1 MGNGNVGIVV
11 ASLATLVHTSLWR
24 MESFM
29 NSKLERSRSSVSFA
43 FTALGLTAAL
53 IAPSASAQTV
63 TSTVVAAIVP
73 PKPPKFFHEYI
84 VADADSQP
92 FPDAFANGAAAIVTA
107 AGGSVAPLLPHLF
120 VVKVAKDP
128 ASVLQSIQALAQSVM
143 NKNVETTFNFP
154 VTLTAVAPPPCQIN
168 QSCAVADPVAPEYYL
183 GPANVSWTS
192 GQVQTMPRADDLMTS
207 FGRGTT
213 VALIDT
219 PPIPAEPTAELPPRT
234 AGFNIGPSSSSIF
247 QRGHGTQV
255 STIVFGQKNGRY
267 SQGVSPMATRHHYG
281 VSVPDLGS
289 LGNLNSASMLL
300 SDVIGLF
307 WFLGQIPNPPDII
320 SMSAGLPFGF
330 TPLRT
335 AIRDLSDLG
344 ILMFFASG
352 NEAAGDC
359 LYPGRYNFPNAI
371 CVGATGVISGSSVD
385 SFQVATYSNRGV
397 DLALPGTQIPVPGIT
412 PQGVLVRDTSGN
424 LVYTNQSGTSFAT
437 PHAAGIASRILSEL
451 RANPGRYPQ
460 VSGLSR
466 VEVAGYVRNLM
477 FTNTTDIEGVGF
489 DAETGYGIPDLEAI
503 YQQMQVDALPSVH
516 ALKQTIREWNDPSIY
531 GNPILGQLLARTSG
545 SDPLTKLA
553 LNFTFSRGSCAS
565 SSGKIEVGKPKL
577 DVDIRNFQASI
588 TGMND
593 DTIDVAA
600 AYDLR
605 IPVRIEIKY
614 LLPFVSCILPIP
626 VRITITGDW
635 RSPSTGYAN
644 NLNVRFKLDGEGYR
658 VNDVQVS
665 GPQTKNFFIGYSG
678 IPSIFNQ
685 FVNDYDDQLRSFGIP
700 AVQLFEEGVNDH
712 IVQML
717 ERMLNATLSGD
728 RQDPYAYFKARR
740 PEPAGELPLALDY
753 YGSSDRHSHDAA
765 AGSNQSIFEVDVT
778 GLPGMQPLAST
789 ADPALAA
796 NPADVAQAVETN
808 TYAFMLDYL
817 GTSGVLNTRTNPQL
831 SADLRT
837 ATESQPDV
845 QDAVRVAINNVQ
857 LQTPPTMIPD
867 RTVTGFFGRVQMIAT
882 ADVTVDGVTD
892 PIVFIYTPFVS
903 EDSTYKEYERESD
916 FTPFPLDLRWEE
928 RLVAD
933 PFQAAPTNALP
944 VLLTSG
950 FVERASL
957 VTPTLPVLSTAEF
970 EELLR
975 ATVLNEYQRALG
987 SVSTKRLG
995 LDARLGA
1002 RWGCLGP
1009 VVDFVNLYA
1018 RQLSGRDFINLRL
1031 EQNCWDLNLGVFGPT
1046 RTTSTRDLP
1055 DHLVHDDTLN
1065 PRQTPVNLSPSATA
1079 PTANFMTHPQD
1090 SRYQAARVPLSYFAS
1105 GAQTD
1110 FYYSVNGEW
1119 MTPPANTTA
1128 IDVVEEVWQAVLLR
1142 RSGTRF
1148 VYAPERM
1155 SFAPGEKQDF
1165 EMLGAARDARP
1176 AQLEVGSCWMR
1187 FPIDFAYA
1195 RLRNAPVGPNNP
1207 QAVAAVA
1214 YEQTRVD
1221 APNDGWTPI
1230 QTCDGGGYEEPPS
1243 DVIDD

>member
-1 MGNGNVGIVV
+1 MK
-11 ASLATLVHTSLWR
+11 STF
-24 MESFM
+24 ES
-29 NSKLERSRSSVSFA
+29 SRSPAGFA
-43 FTALGLTAAL
+43 RRRACTVVGLTTVL
-53 IAPSASAQTV
+53 IAPTVHAQTV
-63 TSTVVAAIVP
+63 SSTVVAAIVQ
-73 PKPPKFFHEYI
+73 PKPPPFFHEYI
-84 VADADSQP
+84 VADPDSQP
-92 FPDAFANGAAAIVTA
+92 FPAAFMSGATSIVST
-107 AGGSVAPLLPHLF
+107 AGGSVAPRLPHLF
-120 VVKVAKDP
+120 VIKVAKDP
-128 ASVLQSIQALAQSVM
+128 ASVVQSIQTLAQSVI

-154 VTLTAVAPPPCQIN
+154 VTLTTVAAPPCQIN
-168 QSCAVADPVAPEYYL
+168 QSCAVADPGAPEYFL
-183 GPANVSWTS
+183 GPSNVSWTL
-192 GQVQTMPRADDLMTS
+192 GQLQTMPRADDLMTS
-207 FGRGTT
+207 LGRGTT

-219 PPIPAEPTAELPPRT
+219 PPIPVEPTAELPPRA
-234 AGFNIGPSSSSIF
+234 AGFDIGPASSSVF

-255 STIVFGQKNGRY
+255 STILFGQKNGRY

-289 LGNLNSASMLL
+289 LGNINNASMLL

-335 AIRDLSDLG
+335 AIRDLSDKG

-352 NEAAGDC
+352 NETADEC

-371 CVGATGVISGSSVD
+371 CVGATGVISGTAID
-385 SFQVATYSNRGV
+385 SFQVAMYSNRGV
-397 DLALPGTQIPVPGIT
+397 DIALPGTGIPVPSIT
-412 PQGVLVRDTSGN
+412 QQGVLVRDTNGS
-424 LVYTNQSGTSFAT
+424 LVYTNQDGTSFAT

-460 VSGLSR
+460 ASGLSR
-466 VEVAGYVRNLM
+466 AEMAGYVRNLM
-477 FTNTTDIEGVGF
+477 FTNTTDVEGIGF
-489 DAETGYGIPDLEAI
+489 DTETGYGIPDLEAI
-503 YQQMQVDALPSVH
+503 YRQMQLDARPSIH
-516 ALKQTIREWNDPSIY
+516 ALKQTIREWNDPSFY
-531 GNPILGQLLARTSG
+531 GNPILGPLLARTSG
-545 SDPLTKLA
+545 SDPLTKIA
-553 LNFTFSRGSCAS
+553 LNFTFSRGGCAR

-588 TGMND
+588 TGMNN
-593 DTIDVAA
+593 DTIDVSAS
-600 AYDLR
+600 YDLR
-605 IPVRIEIKY
+605 IPVRIEVKY

-635 RSPSTGYAN
+635 RSSSTGYTN
-644 NLNVRFKLDGEGYR
+644 NLNVQLKLDGEGYR

-712 IVQML
+712 IVQMI

-728 RQDPYAYFKARR
+728 RRDPYAYFKARR
-740 PEPAGELPLALDY
+740 PEPAGALPLALDY

-765 AGSNQSIFEVDVT
+765 AGSNQSIFELDVT
-778 GLPGMQPLAST
+778 GLAGMQPLTST
-789 ADPALAA
+789 ADPALGA

-808 TYAFMLDYL
+808 TYSFMLDYL
-817 GTSGVLNTRTNPQL
+817 GSSGVLNTRTNPQVA
-831 SADLRT
+831 ADLRT

-845 QDAVRVAINNVQ
+845 QDAVRVRIDNVQ
-857 LQTPPTMIPD
+857 LQTPPTLISD
-867 RTVTGFFGRVQMIAT
+867 RTVAGFFGRVQMIAT
-882 ADVTVDGVTD
+882 ADVTVDGTTD
-892 PIVFIYTPFVS
+892 PIVFIYSPFIS

-933 PFQAAPTNALP
+933 PFQAAPMNALP

-950 FVERASL
+950 FVERPST
-957 VTPTLPVLSTAEF
+957 VTPTLPILSTAEF

-987 SVSTKRLG
+987 SVSTKRVG

-1002 RWGCLGP
+1002 QWGCLGS

-1018 RQLSGRDFINLRL
+1018 RQLSGRDFIDLRL
-1031 EQNCWDLNLGVFGPT
+1031 EQNCWNLNLGVFGPT

-1055 DHLVHDDTLN
+1055 NHLVHDDTLN
-1065 PRQTPVNLSPSATA
+1065 PRQAPVNLVPNATTPA
-1079 PTANFMTHPQD
+1079 VSFMTHPQD
-1090 SRYQAARVPLSYFAS
+1090 SRYQAARVPLSYFTS
-1105 GAQTD
+1105 GTQAD

-1128 IDVVEEVWQAVLLR
+1128 MDVVEEVWQAVLLR

-1195 RLRNAPVGPNNP
+1195 RLRNTPVGPTSL
-1207 QAVAAVA
+1207 QAVAALA

-1221 APNDGWTPI
+1221 SPNDGWTPI
-1230 QTCDGGGYEEPPS
+1230 QECEGGGVEEPY
-1243 DVIDD
+1243 DAFDD